1 MRISDWSSDVCSSD
15 LFKGAYMRSVPIG
28 LPLVAA
34 AFLAGC
40 ATTPG
45 GQRLAERDPLESWN
59 RNVWA
64 FNRGVDNA
72 LLKPGAHTYKAVTPT
87 AARRGVR
94 NVLNHAD
101 EPLSFL
107 NALLQGKVRP
117 ACHTPGRFVVNTPI
131 AAGGLGGHA

>member
-1 MRISDWSSDVCSSD
+1 MRISDWSSDVCSSNM
-15 LFKGAYMRSVPIG
+15 FKGAYMRSVPIG

-72 LLKPGAHTYKAVTPT
+72 LLKPGAQTYKAVTPT

-94 NVLNHAD
+94 NVLNHAHRS
-101 EPLSFL
+101 EKGRE
-107 NALLQGKVRP
+107 GKEGV
-117 ACHTPGRFVVNTPI
+117 T
-131 AAGGLGGHA
+131 

>member
-72 LLKPGAHTYKAVTPT
+72 LLKPGPQTSKPVRPRAP
-87 AARRGVR
+87 RRGGP
-94 NVLNHAD
+94 NVLN
-101 EPLSFL
+101 
-107 NALLQGKVRP
+107 NAAECWKR
-117 ACHTPGRFVVNTPI
+117 RR
-131 AAGGLGGHA
+131 

>member
-1 MRISDWSSDVCSSD
+1 
-15 LFKGAYMRSVPIG
+15 MRSVPIG

-72 LLKPGAHTYKAVTPT
+72 LLKPGAQTYKAVTPT

-94 NVLNHAD
+94 NVLNNAD
-101 EPLSFL
+101 EPLSFI
-107 NALLQGKVRP
+107 NARSEEHTSELQSLMRISYAVFCLKKKNKRKQS
-117 ACHTPGRFVVNTPI
+117 AIN
-131 AAGGLGGHA
+131 